1 MGCTPTGRHS
11 VIFVDAC
18 FIVLLFPSPKFL
30 NAKTTFSISSNPSSF
45 LSTCNFYLQYTLPN
59 NLISCKNKMQFMLK
73 KNTINVLLKVV
84 SIDRKIF
91 LSTLH
96 KITIM
101 FSRRVLIA
109 LLEFVNGH
117 WSWLFNHNE
126 RRSSNL
132 FHLPIAVAL

>member
-1 MGCTPTGRHS
+1 MKSMGCTPTGRHS

-18 FIVLLFPSPKFL
+18 FIVLLFPSPKF
-30 NAKTTFSISSNPSSF
+30 SITSKPSSF

-117 WSWLFNHNE
+117 WPWLFNHNE

>member
-1 MGCTPTGRHS
+1 MKSMGCTPTGRHS

-91 LSTLH
+91 FVHVTQDNNNVFTPCSYCVA
-96 KITIM
+96 
-101 FSRRVLIA
+101 RVCKWPL
-109 LLEFVNGH
+109 
-117 WSWLFNHNE
+117 
-126 RRSSNL
+126 
-132 FHLPIAVAL
+132 AVII